1 MFWKR
6 FKTKAEADRA
16 GGEAAFSGGP
26 LDPAEQ
32 FYLIQSTLG
41 QHSESLGR
49 TESALQQILS
59 LLKELAKMSAS
70 ISVNLQALMTQVAQ
84 TTSVEASAV
93 TLIQGIATQLSAAI
107 ANSDDSALPALV
119 TDLNT
124 SATALAAA
132 VAANTPAAPPTP
144 APTPTPVPS
153 SFRGKP

>member
-6 FKTKAEADRA
+6 FKTKAEADAA
-16 GGEAAFSGGP
+16 GGEP
-26 LDPAEQ
+26 LDKGIIIEPAEQ

-41 QHSESLGR
+41 QHWSVLN
-49 TESALQQILS
+49 QILS
-59 LLKELAKMSAS
+59 LLKEQVGMSTT
-70 ISVNLQALMTQVAQ
+70 ISANLQALMTQVAQ
-84 TTSVEASAV
+84 NTSVETSAV

-132 VAANTPAAPPTP
+132 VAANTPVAPTPP
-144 APTPTPVPS
+144 APTPTPTPS
-153 SFRGKP
+153 AFKGKP